1 MLKLCYFFNILYKHL
16 TITQM
21 KQLWLNLPWCNKDA
35 SMRDNWEKTLDYIRE
50 RVDHLTITEVD
61 NMIYQFSDRKV
72 NTRSWI
78 DLLQK
83 YTLDTE
89 VIGDEKFDGEYIN
102 SRILPK
108 IFNLILDSSHL
119 IPKPIQCYVLDAKTS
134 AVNIRLRQIEAAL
147 LLAMGFL
154 CILNNYPDFCLVGM
168 YKNLDIRTLH
178 SYLCYFD
185 TLDIESSYIIVY
197 GKYNI
202 QYQINEKG
210 DENLENVKYA
220 ETIKMG
226 DHNGM
231 LSNDCRIQVFPV
243 LEDIIREDGK
253 QTPNIGEITTICRPE
268 IRLVKLL
275 FPGKLYPIEYITV
288 LGAITI
294 CKHSGIGSSIRI
306 EYDDSEAKY
315 AEMSY
320 GNIAFPMSVLMP
332 IYHKQPH
339 HTNVFSDT
347 MQLMGVCLDNIFKG
361 ACDVAVGVLDAH
373 HINNS
378 LIEEIHALQIV
389 FATMTSKTNKRLVYY
404 PIHAAAERVFS
415 EFIEFVERFK
425 IKPIDLIKL
434 YGQVLSK
441 HRVGPNSSIQ
451 FSIFESMMREYKPLT
466 AAINAFA
473 AKK

>member
-1 MLKLCYFFNILYKHL
+1 
-16 TITQM
+16 M
-21 KQLWLNLPWCNKDA
+21 KDLWLNLPWYSKDA
-35 SMRDNWEKTLDYIRE
+35 AMRDNWEKTLDYIRS
-50 RVDHLTITEVD
+50 RVDHLSITEVD

-102 SRILPK
+102 TRILPK
-108 IFNLILDSSHL
+108 MFGLVLDSSHI

-134 AVNIRLRQIEAAL
+134 AVNIRLRQLDAAL

-154 CILNNYPDFCLVGM
+154 CILNNYPDFCLIGM

-185 TLDIESSYIIVY
+185 TLDIDSNYIIIY

-202 QYQINEKG
+202 HYQISEHN
-210 DENLENVKYA
+210 DENLENIKYA
-220 ETIKMG
+220 DTIKLG
-226 DHNGM
+226 THGGM
-231 LSNDCRIQVFPV
+231 MNNDCRVQLFPV
-243 LEDIIREDGK
+243 LEEIIREDGK
-253 QTPNIGEITTICRPE
+253 QTPNIGEITIVCRPE

-275 FPGKLYPIEYITV
+275 FPGRLYPIEYITV

-306 EYDDSEAKY
+306 EYDTATANY

-320 GNIAFPMSVLMP
+320 GNVAFPMSVMLP
-332 IYHKQPH
+332 INHKQPH
-339 HTNVFSDT
+339 HIEVFSGN
-347 MQLMGVCLDNIFKG
+347 MQLMGVCLDNVFRG
-361 ACDVAVGVLDAH
+361 ACNVAVGVLDAH

-404 PIHAAAERVFS
+404 PIHAAAERTFS
-415 EFIEFVERFK
+415 EFIEFLERFK
-425 IKPIDLIKL
+425 IKPLDLIKL
-434 YGQVLSK
+434 YGQVLNK

-451 FSIFESMMREYKPLT
+451 FSIFEAMQREYKPAV
-466 AAINAFA
+466 AAIASVHKALNGDTKPINSAA
-473 AKK
+473 SHTSAKK

>member
-1 MLKLCYFFNILYKHL
+1 MREF
-16 TITQM
+16 
-21 KQLWLNLPWCNKDA
+21 WLNLPWCSNDA
-35 SMRDNWEKTLDYIRE
+35 SIRDNWEKTLDYIRE
-50 RVDHLTITEVD
+50 RKDSLKITEVD

-72 NTRSWI
+72 NTRMWI

-102 SRILPK
+102 SNILPK
-108 IFNLILDSSHL
+108 MFGLILDSTY
-119 IPKPIQCYVLDAKTS
+119 IMPKPIQCYMLDAKLS

-154 CILNNYPDFCLVGM
+154 CILNNYPDFCLIGM
-168 YKNLDIRTLH
+168 YKNQDIRTLH

-185 TLDIESSYIIVY
+185 TLDIDSNYIIVY

-202 QYQINEKG
+202 HYQINEHSE
-210 DENLENVKYA
+210 ENLENVKYA
-220 ETIKMG
+220 DTIHLGSESMI
-226 DHNGM
+226 
-231 LSNDCRIQVFPV
+231 SSDCRIQLFPV
-243 LEDIIREDGK
+243 IEDIIREDGK
-253 QTPNIGEITTICRPE
+253 QTPNIGEITITCRPE

-294 CKHSGIGSSIRI
+294 CRHSGIGSSIRI
-306 EYDDSEAKY
+306 EYDDTEAKY

-320 GNIAFPMSVLMP
+320 GNVAFPLSVLMP

-339 HTNVFSDT
+339 HTDVFSGN
-347 MQLMGVCLDNIFKG
+347 MQLIGVCLDNVFRG
-361 ACDVAVGVLDAH
+361 SCDVAAGILDAT

-378 LIEEIHALQIV
+378 LVEELHALQLI
-389 FATMTSKTNKRLVYY
+389 FACMTSKTSKKLVYY
-404 PIHAAAERVFS
+404 PIHAAAERSFS
-415 EFIEFVERFK
+415 EFVEFLERFK
-425 IKPIDLIKL
+425 IKPLDLIKL
-434 YGQVLSK
+434 YGQALNK
-441 HRVGPNSSIQ
+441 HRAAAGPNGLQ
-451 FSIFESMMREYKPLT
+451 FSIFEAMQRDYKPVL
-466 AAINAFA
+466 AATSNL